1 MALTILFE
9 NENKTAPLDQEIE
22 TQSLNILLPLM
33 DAGEQAFGYQEP
45 ASWTNVRDWLVESEL
60 LTEDIQAEDAFANL
74 Q

>member
-9 NENKTAPLDQEIE
+9 NENKTAPLDQDIE